1 MSLITVNNLSKVYTT
16 NGVETHALRGATL
29 TINKGE
35 FVSIVG
41 PSGSG
46 KSTLM
51 QLLGFLDRP
60 SGGEYLFEGKDVNGF
75 SDEELAHIRNKK
87 VGFIFQTF
95 NLLPRLTVLKN
106 VTLPLI
112 YAGIGEPQRTQQ
124 AQKTIDDVGLTDR
137 STYEAGKLSGGQKQR
152 VAIARALVNSP
163 SIIFADEPTGNLDSK
178 SGEIILGI
186 LQELHKKGN
195 TIVIVT
201 HESFVADAAERKIHI
216 MDGMIT
222 SDEKVTKRRMV
233 GEEAFQK

>member
-1 MSLITVNNLSKVYTT
+1 MNLIETKHLSKVYEN
-16 NGVETHALRGATL
+16 NGVKTHALRDATV
-29 TINKGE
+29 TIKKGE

-60 SGGEYLFEGKDVNGF
+60 SGGEYFFEEKDTKTF
-75 SDEELAHIRNKK
+75 SDEDLAHIRNKE

-95 NLLPRLTVLKN
+95 NLLPRLTVQQN
-106 VTLPLI
+106 VALPLI
-112 YAGIGEPQRTQQ
+112 YAGIKEVDRQKK
-124 AQKTIDDVGLTDR
+124 AQEKIDAVGLTDR
-137 STYEAGKLSGGQKQR
+137 SGYEANKLSGGQKQR
-152 VAIARALVNSP
+152 VAIARALVNNP
-163 SIIFADEPTGNLDSK
+163 SIIFADEPTGNLDSS

-186 LQELHKKGN
+186 LQSLHQQGN

-201 HESFVADAAERKIHI
+201 HESFVAHAAERMIHI
-216 MDGMIT
+216 KDGKIE
-222 SDEKVTKRRMV
+222 SDEKVAKRRIL

>member
-1 MSLITVNNLSKVYTT
+1 MNLISVDNLSKVYST

-29 TINKGE
+29 TIKKGE

-60 SGGEYLFEGKDVNGF
+60 SGGRYLFEGNNAAEF
-75 SDEELAHIRNKK
+75 SDEALAHIRNKE

-106 VTLPLI
+106 VMLPLI
-112 YAGIGEPQRTQQ
+112 YAGIPEPQRTQQ
-124 AQKTIDDVGLTDR
+124 AQKAIDDVGLSDR
-137 STYEAGKLSGGQKQR
+137 STYETSKLSGGQKQR
-152 VAIARALVNSP
+152 VAIARALVNNP

-178 SGEIILGI
+178 SGEIILGL
-186 LQELHKKGN
+186 LQDLHKKGN

-222 SDEKVTKRRMV
+222 SDEKVTKRRIV
-233 GEEAFQK
+233 GEEVFQK

>member
-1 MSLITVNNLSKVYTT
+1 MSLITVENLSKVYDT

-60 SGGEYLFEGKDVNGF
+60 SGGDYFFEGKNVNSF
-75 SDEELAHIRNKK
+75 SDEELARIRNKK

-106 VTLPLI
+106 VALPLI
-112 YAGIGEPQRTQQ
+112 YAGISEPERSKQ
-124 AQKTIDDVGLTDR
+124 AQKAIDDVDLSDR
-137 STYEAGKLSGGQKQR
+137 SMYEANKLSGGQKQR
-152 VAIARALVNSP
+152 VAIARALVNNP

-178 SGEIILGI
+178 SGEIILGL

-216 MDGMIT
+216 MDGTIT
-222 SDEKVTKRRMV
+222 SDEKVTKRRIV
-233 GEEAFQK
+233 GQEAFQK